1 MEYFFQ
7 EMPDLN
13 NKGERLVYPKPRHV
27 DQFDYEMF
35 VDEVAQASGF
45 NESQIRGVLDA
56 VTRQMKYVFTHGYSV
71 KIDGLGTFSPAL
83 GLKNPNK
90 REEVKEEGVRYDTY
104 NVYFKTVNFLPS
116 KNWIKELR
124 SSIELVKKG
133 KTKTVS
139 QKPDTLEDRL
149 ALAKEYLEKNAFMR
163 AVDYA
168 RLTKQ
173 APSSAWRDLQAFR
186 NDPESGITTRGKGVS
201 LIYVLREE

>member
-35 VDEVAQASGF
+35 VEEVSQSSGF
-45 NESQIRGVLDA
+45 NESQIKGVMDA
-56 VTRQMKYVFTHGYSV
+56 VARQMKYVFSHGYSV

-90 REEVKEEGVRYDTY
+90 REEVKDEGVRYDTY
-104 NVYFKTVNFLPS
+104 NVYFKTVNFIPA
-116 KNWIKELR
+116 KNWLKELR

-133 KTKTVS
+133 KTKTIS
-139 QKPDTLEDRL
+139 QKTDTQEDRL
-149 ALAKEYLEKNAFMR
+149 AMAKEYLAKNAFMR
-163 AVDYA
+163 AVDYEK
-168 RLTKQ
+168 LTKQ
-173 APSSAWRDLQAFR
+173 ASSSAWRDLQAFR
-186 NDPESGITTRGKGVS
+186 SNPESGITTRGRGAS